1 MEQAGEVVGYVDDG
15 RFLRIGSEGRSCT
28 NAQCRP
34 TFLAKRNVRISNVW
48 LPGFLGGANCVVYR
62 IGNAAA
68 TWELVGAGSLL
79 KRPPRGVSKYH
90 VRVDFPPEGTCLPL
104 TP

>member
-1 MEQAGEVVGYVDDG
+1 MEQAGEVAGYVDDG
-15 RFLRIGSEGRSCT
+15 RSSRIGSEKAGL
-28 NAQCRP
+28 AP
-34 TFLAKRNVRISNVW
+34 TRNVGRHSLPNETFAYQTFGC
-48 LPGFLGGANCVVYR
+48 PGFCVVYR